1 MEVNGGQQLFTNI
14 LHYIFFRAQQNK
26 EIHTSLEQLE
36 GE

>member
-1 MEVNGGQQLFTNI
+1 MGASIYLATNI
-14 LHYIFFRAQQNK
+14 PRYIFFRAQQNK